1 MMRIQSERHTFT
13 DLLEVFIQQQKREN
27 QIQYLPMVVRT
38 VQKHGPDEQQVNK
51 WCFNA
56 WACAIREPNRNNSLY
71 FA

>member
-51 WCFNA
+51 
-56 WACAIREPNRNNSLY
+56 
-71 FA
+71 